1 MNKIKWESERHMRK
15 RKKNERVKKMK
26 RENEKRDGEICR
38 ERR

>member
-1 MNKIKWESERHMRK
+1 MNKIKCESERQMRK
-15 RKKNERVKKMK
+15 RKKNERVKKME